1 MLYYKL
7 ELTPSNMINVL
18 DIVEDKN
25 DDEFI
30 YATPEEFKLLKQNR
44 VINYLDD
51 LQGGAFGSFNRNNA
65 TNNSDNKVGN

>member
-30 YATPEEFKLLKQNR
+30 YATPEEFKLLKQKR

-51 LQGGAFGSFNRNNA
+51 LQGGSFGSFNRNNIA
-65 TNNSDNKVGN
+65 KNSNDKVGH